1 MKKLLLLI
9 IIILAFTAAFY
20 HRSFLKFIAYNFVYK
35 YEVLE
40 QPITGYPKKASYS
53 FVQETD
59 DFYPDSKQDILNII
73 YTSINN
79 GWNDFTFI
87 CDYEYDKCESD
98 MKDIASDVDTL
109 SMINN
114 YVHPYN
120 SYDRLHIII
129 NGLGK
134 IKIEV
139 VPLYEDYM
147 INELNAWVDNV
158 INTKI
163 KPTMSTSTKLATIY
177 NYIISKTV
185 YDKERADA
193 IKRGISMPNNFSH
206 IAYGI
211 LSDGKTVCG
220 GYTDMM
226 ALFLEKLHIPN
237 FKISTESHVWNFV
250 YYGNEW
256 RHMDL
261 TWDDPYPT
269 NNVSNY
275 KNLFFLIDT
284 EELLRLDVEQHNF
297 DLTIVKEAQ

>member
-9 IIILAFTAAFY
+9 IIILAFVAAFY

-40 QPITGYPKKASYS
+40 QPISGYPKKTSYN
-53 FVQETD
+53 FVQKTE
-59 DFYPDSKQDILNII
+59 DFYPENKQEILNII

-79 GWNDFTFI
+79 GWDEFTFI
-87 CDYEYDKCESD
+87 CDYEYDECESD
-98 MKDIASDVDTL
+98 MKDIANDVDML

-139 VPLYEDYM
+139 VPLYEEEM
-147 INELNAWVDNV
+147 INNLNAWVDDV

-163 KPTMSTSTKLATIY
+163 KDSMSTRTKLLTIY
-177 NYIISKTV
+177 NHIISKTV
-185 YDKERADA
+185 YDRERADA
-193 IKRGISMPNNFSH
+193 IKLGISMPNNYSH

-211 LSDGKTVCG
+211 LSAGKTVCG

-226 ALFLEKLHIPN
+226 ALFLEKLNIPN
-237 FKISTESHVWNFV
+237 FKVSTESHVWNLV
-250 YYGNEW
+250 YYNNDW
-256 RHMDL
+256 FHMDL
-261 TWDDPYPT
+261 TWDDPISG
-269 NNVSNY
+269 NSSY
-275 KNLFFLIDT
+275 KNMFFLINT

-297 DLTIVKEAQ
+297 DLTIVTEAQ